1 MTGIETVFLG
11 FIVAAFAVFI
21 LLLQTLEISERR
33 KVGYLSG
40 PIPLKHPSARAA
52 NNDTQVQKAA

>member
-1 MTGIETVFLG
+1 MTGIEVVFLG
-11 FIVAAFAVFI
+11 FIVAAFIVFGLLVQI
-21 LLLQTLEISERR
+21 LEMSERR

-40 PIPLKHPSARAA
+40 PIPLNHPLAKAA